1 MLNGYISQHAM
12 QNHLVQIQFTEEDNS
27 RVYFNV
33 TLVLQLQEQG
43 TIKTNY
49 WIVFFCELHLH

>member
-33 TLVLQLQEQG
+33 ALLLQEQD

-49 WIVFFCELHLH
+49 WIVFFRELHLH

>member
-33 TLVLQLQEQG
+33 ALLLQEQG

-49 WIVFFCELHLH
+49 WIVFFRDLHLH